1 MNCDRNSYDDDD
13 NDDEDANDI
22 SDTISNKVWNK

>member
-22 SDTISNKVWNK
+22 SDTISNKV